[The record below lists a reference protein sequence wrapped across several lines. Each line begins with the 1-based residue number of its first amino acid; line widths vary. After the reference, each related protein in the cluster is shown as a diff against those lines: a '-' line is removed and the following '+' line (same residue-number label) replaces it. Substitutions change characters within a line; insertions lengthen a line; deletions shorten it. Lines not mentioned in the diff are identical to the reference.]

1 MSVVK
6 NILKKFIGK
15 ENLIKFR
22 HSQTL
27 KNVGEDNKIDKIKSA
42 LCCFFKVKI
51 YDENTKGKSLKKLLS
66 NLEIEEIEKDRLF
79 YYYIDIFKTNL
90 TTDIVLGNFSVDY
103 SYILN
108 NSLNDL
114 KRKINKSDENF
125 YNNIIDT
132 IDGIEI
138 YIDNIL
144 KKVDNE
150 KITDNIKR
158 IKEYKAN
165 SFHEALQRIL
175 FFNSL
180 LWQTNFERKLN
191 RTW

>member
-6 NILKKFIGK
+6 NTLKKVIGK
-15 ENLIKFR
+15 KNLAKFR
-22 HSQTL
+22 YS
-27 KNVGEDNKIDKIKSA
+27 KNINNVTEDSKIEKIKSVIKT
-42 LCCFFKVKI
+42 FPKVKI
-51 YDENTKGKSLKKLLS
+51 YDDNTKGKALKKLLS
-66 NLEIEEIEKDRLF
+66 NLEIENIEKDKLF

-191 RTW
+191 RAW